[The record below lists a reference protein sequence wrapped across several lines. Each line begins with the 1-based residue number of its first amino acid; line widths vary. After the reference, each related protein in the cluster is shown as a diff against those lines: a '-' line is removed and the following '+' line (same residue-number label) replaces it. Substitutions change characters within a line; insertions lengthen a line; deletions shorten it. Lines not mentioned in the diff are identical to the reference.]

1 MADTTKPDSK
11 PEAGKDTEDKKP
23 QGQQPDSGQKDAHD
37 EEYLKTQSDAARNQ
51 AQLNELT
58 GKIDFLS
65 RAIAEMQKLL
75 NNRNVDNEDTGLNGA
90 QSPTEPQG
98 ITLASMFGGQLSGPH
113 TPYDQ
118 I

>member
-11 PEAGKDTEDKKP
+11 SKADEDAEDKKP
-23 QGQQPDSGQKDAHD
+23 QGQQSDSEQKDARD
-37 EEYLKTQSDAARNQ
+37 EEHLKTQSDAARNQ

-75 NNRNVDNEDTGLNGA
+75 NNKNADNEDTGLNGT
-90 QSPTEPQG
+90 QSKNEQG
-98 ITLASMFGGQLSGPH
+98 ITLASLFGGQLSGPH

>member
-11 PEAGKDTEDKKP
+11 SEADEDAEDKKP
-23 QGQQPDSGQKDAHD
+23 QDQQSDGEQKDARDD
-37 EEYLKTQSDAARNQ
+37 EHLKTQSDAARNQ
-51 AQLNELT
+51 AQFNELT

-65 RAIAEMQKLL
+65 RAIAEMQKLI
-75 NNRNVDNEDTGLNGA
+75 NNRNADNEDIGLSGTQPKN
-90 QSPTEPQG
+90 EQG

>member
-1 MADTTKPDSK
+1 MADTKPDNK
-11 PEAGKDTEDKKP
+11 PDNEKDTEEKKP
-23 QGQQPDSGQKDAHD
+23 QDQQSDNTRKDADDSEH
-37 EEYLKTQSDAARNQ
+37 LKTQSDAARNQ

-75 NNRNVDNEDTGLNGA
+75 NNRNADNEDTGLNGT
-90 QSPTEPQG
+90 QSPTEPQS

>member
-1 MADTTKPDSK
+1 MADTKPDNK
-11 PEAGKDTEDKKP
+11 PDNEKGTEEKKP
-23 QGQQPDSGQKDAHD
+23 QDQQSDNTRKDADDSEH
-37 EEYLKTQSDAARNQ
+37 LKTQSDAARNQ

-75 NNRNVDNEDTGLNGA
+75 NNRNADNEDTGLNGT
-90 QSPTEPQG
+90 QSKNEQG

>member
-1 MADTTKPDSK
+1 MADTTKSDAKPD
-11 PEAGKDTEDKKP
+11 ADKDTEDKKP
-23 QGQQPDSGQKDAHD
+23 QDQQSDSEQKDAHD
-37 EEYLKTQSDAARNQ
+37 EEHLKTQSDAARNQ

-75 NNRNVDNEDTGLNGA
+75 NNRNADNEDTGLNGA
-90 QSPTEPQG
+90 QSKNEQG

>member
-1 MADTTKPDSK
+1 MADTKPDNK
-11 PEAGKDTEDKKP
+11 PDNEKDTEEKKP
-23 QGQQPDSGQKDAHD
+23 QDQQSDNARKDADDSEH
-37 EEYLKTQSDAARNQ
+37 LKTQSDAARNQ

-75 NNRNVDNEDTGLNGA
+75 NSRNADNEDTGLNGT
-90 QSPTEPQG
+90 QSPTEPQN

>member
-1 MADTTKPDSK
+1 MADTTKPDNKS
-11 PEAGKDTEDKKP
+11 EAGKDTEDKKP
-23 QGQQPDSGQKDAHD
+23 QDQQLDGEQKDTHD
-37 EEYLKTQSDAARNQ
+37 DEHLKTQSDAARNQ

-75 NNRNVDNEDTGLNGA
+75 NNRSADNEDIGLNGT
-90 QSPTEPQG
+90 QSKNEQG
-98 ITLASMFGGQLSGPH
+98 VTLASMFGGQLSGPH

>member
-1 MADTTKPDSK
+1 MADTKPDNK
-11 PEAGKDTEDKKP
+11 LDNEKDTEEKKP
-23 QGQQPDSGQKDAHD
+23 QDQQSDNTRKDADDSEH
-37 EEYLKTQSDAARNQ
+37 LKTQSDAARNQ

-75 NNRNVDNEDTGLNGA
+75 NNRNADNGDTGLNGT
-90 QSPTEPQG
+90 QSPTEPQSV
-98 ITLASMFGGQLSGPH
+98 TLASMFGGQLSGPH

>member
-11 PEAGKDTEDKKP
+11 PEAGKDTEDEKP
-23 QGQQPDSGQKDAHD
+23 QDQQSDGEQKDARDD
-37 EEYLKTQSDAARNQ
+37 EHLKIQSDAARNQ

-75 NNRNVDNEDTGLNGA
+75 NNRNADNDDTGLNGT

>member
-1 MADTTKPDSK
+1 MADTTKLDVK
-11 PEAGKDTEDKKP
+11 PEEGKDAEDKKP
-23 QGQQPDSGQKDAHD
+23 QDQQSDGDRKDARDD
-37 EEYLKTQSDAARNQ
+37 EHLKTQSDAARNQ

-75 NNRNVDNEDTGLNGA
+75 NNRNADNEDTGLNGT
-90 QSPTEPQG
+90 QSKNEQG

>member
-1 MADTTKPDSK
+1 MADTKPDAK
-11 PEAGKDTEDKKP
+11 PGDEKDAEEKKP
-23 QGQQPDSGQKDAHD
+23 QEQQSDNPHKDADDSEH
-37 EEYLKTQSDAARNQ
+37 LKTQSDAARNQ

-75 NNRNVDNEDTGLNGA
+75 NNRNADNEDTGLNGT

>member
-1 MADTTKPDSK
+1 MADTKPDNK
-11 PEAGKDTEDKKP
+11 PDNEKDTEEKKP
-23 QGQQPDSGQKDAHD
+23 QDRQLDSEQKDARDD
-37 EEYLKTQSDAARNQ
+37 EHLKTQSDAARNQ

-75 NNRNVDNEDTGLNGA
+75 NNRNADNEDTGLNGT
-90 QSPTEPQG
+90 QPKNEQG
-98 ITLASMFGGQLSGPH
+98 VTLASMFGGQLSGPH

>member
-11 PEAGKDTEDKKP
+11 PNAGKDSEDKNP
-23 QGQQPDSGQKDAHD
+23 QDQQSDGEQKDAHD
-37 EEYLKTQSDAARNQ
+37 DEHLRTQSDAARNQ

-75 NNRNVDNEDTGLNGA
+75 NNRNADNEDTGLNGT
-90 QSPTEPQG
+90 QSKNEQG

>member
-1 MADTTKPDSK
+1 MVDATKSDVKSD
-11 PEAGKDTEDKKP
+11 AGKDSEDKKP
-23 QGQQPDSGQKDAHD
+23 QDQQADSGQKDAHD
-37 EEYLKTQSDAARNQ
+37 EEHLKTQSDAARNQ

-75 NNRNVDNEDTGLNGA
+75 NNRNADNEDTGLNGT
-90 QSPTEPQG
+90 QSKNEQG

>member
-1 MADTTKPDSK
+1 MADTKPDNK
-11 PEAGKDTEDKKP
+11 PDNEKDAEEKKP
-23 QGQQPDSGQKDAHD
+23 QDQQSDNTRKDADDNEH
-37 EEYLKTQSDAARNQ
+37 LKTQSDAARNQ

-75 NNRNVDNEDTGLNGA
+75 NNRNADNEDTGLSGT
-90 QSPTEPQG
+90 QSKNEQG
-98 ITLASMFGGQLSGPH
+98 ITLASLFGGQLSGPH

>member
-1 MADTTKPDSK
+1 MADTKPDNKPDS
-11 PEAGKDTEDKKP
+11 EKDTEEKKP
-23 QGQQPDSGQKDAHD
+23 QDQQSDNTRKDADDSEH
-37 EEYLKTQSDAARNQ
+37 LKTQSDAARNQ

-75 NNRNVDNEDTGLNGA
+75 NNRNADNEDTGLNGT
-90 QSPTEPQG
+90 QSKNEQG

>member
-1 MADTTKPDSK
+1 MADTKFDNKPDN
-11 PEAGKDTEDKKP
+11 EKDAEEKKP
-23 QGQQPDSGQKDAHD
+23 QDQQSDNTRKDADDSEH
-37 EEYLKTQSDAARNQ
+37 LKTQSDAARNQ

-75 NNRNVDNEDTGLNGA
+75 NNRNADNEDIGLNGT
-90 QSPTEPQG
+90 QSKNEQG

>member
-1 MADTTKPDSK
+1 MADTTKTDGKS
-11 PEAGKDTEDKKP
+11 EADKDTEDKNP
-23 QGQQPDSGQKDAHD
+23 QDQQSDDEQKDTHD
-37 EEYLKTQSDAARNQ
+37 DEHLKTQSDAARNQ

-75 NNRNVDNEDTGLNGA
+75 NNRNADNEDTGLNGT
-90 QSPTEPQG
+90 QSKNEQG

>member
-1 MADTTKPDSK
+1 MADTTKPDGKS
-11 PEAGKDTEDKKP
+11 EAGKDTEDKKP
-23 QGQQPDSGQKDAHD
+23 QDQQSDNTRKDADDSEH
-37 EEYLKTQSDAARNQ
+37 LKTQSDAARNQ

-75 NNRNVDNEDTGLNGA
+75 NNRNADNEDTGLSGT
-90 QSPTEPQG
+90 QSKNEQG

>member
-1 MADTTKPDSK
+1 MVDTKPDNK
-11 PEAGKDTEDKKP
+11 PDNEKDAEEKKP
-23 QGQQPDSGQKDAHD
+23 QDQQSDNTRKDADDSEH
-37 EEYLKTQSDAARNQ
+37 LKTQSDAARNQ

-75 NNRNVDNEDTGLNGA
+75 NNRNADNEDTGLNGT
-90 QSPTEPQG
+90 QSPTESQS

>member
-1 MADTTKPDSK
+1 MADTKPDSK
-11 PEAGKDTEDKKP
+11 SDNEKDTEEKKP
-23 QGQQPDSGQKDAHD
+23 QDQQSDNTRKDAD
-37 EEYLKTQSDAARNQ
+37 DSENLKTQSDAARNQ

-75 NNRNVDNEDTGLNGA
+75 NNRNVDNEDTGLNGT
-90 QSPTEPQG
+90 QSKNEQG

>member
-1 MADTTKPDSK
+1 MADTTKPDAK
-11 PEAGKDTEDKKP
+11 PGAGKDSEDKKL
-23 QGQQPDSGQKDAHD
+23 QDQQLDSGQKDAHD
-37 EEYLKTQSDAARNQ
+37 EEHLKTQSDAARNQ

-75 NNRNVDNEDTGLNGA
+75 NNRNADNEDTGLNGT
-90 QSPTEPQG
+90 QSKNEQG
-98 ITLASMFGGQLSGPH
+98 VTLASMFGGQLSGPH

>member
-1 MADTTKPDSK
+1 MADTKSDNKPDN
-11 PEAGKDTEDKKP
+11 EKDTEDKKL
-23 QGQQPDSGQKDAHD
+23 QNQQPDSEQKDAHD
-37 EEYLKTQSDAARNQ
+37 GEHLKTQSDAARNQ

-75 NNRNVDNEDTGLNGA
+75 NNRNADNEDIGLNGT
-90 QSPTEPQG
+90 QSPAEPQG

>member
-1 MADTTKPDSK
+1 MADATKTDSK
-11 PEAGKDTEDKKP
+11 SEEERDTEDKKP
-23 QGQQPDSGQKDAHD
+23 QDQQSDSGQKDAHD

-51 AQLNELT
+51 VQLNELT

-75 NNRNVDNEDTGLNGA
+75 NNRNADNEDTGLSGT
-90 QSPTEPQG
+90 QSKNEQD

>member
-11 PEAGKDTEDKKP
+11 SEAGKDPEDKKP
-23 QGQQPDSGQKDAHD
+23 QDQQSDGGQKDARD
-37 EEYLKTQSDAARNQ
+37 DEYLKTQSDAARNQ
-51 AQLNELT
+51 AQFNELT

-75 NNRNVDNEDTGLNGA
+75 NNRNADNEDTGLNGT
-90 QSPTEPQG
+90 QSKNEQG

>member
-1 MADTTKPDSK
+1 MADTTKPDGK
-11 PEAGKDTEDKKP
+11 PERGEDSEDKKP
-23 QGQQPDSGQKDAHD
+23 QDQQSDSGQRDAHD
-37 EEYLKTQSDAARNQ
+37 EEHLKTQSDAARNQ

-75 NNRNVDNEDTGLNGA
+75 NNRNADNEDTGLNGT
-90 QSPTEPQG
+90 QSKNEQG

>member
-1 MADTTKPDSK
+1 MADTTKPDAK
-11 PEAGKDTEDKKP
+11 PGAGKDSEDKKL
-23 QGQQPDSGQKDAHD
+23 QDQQLDSGQKDAHD
-37 EEYLKTQSDAARNQ
+37 EEHLKTQSDAARNQ
-51 AQLNELT
+51 AQFNELT

-75 NNRNVDNEDTGLNGA
+75 NNRNADNEDTGLNGT
-90 QSPTEPQG
+90 QSKNEQG
-98 ITLASMFGGQLSGPH
+98 VTLASMFGGQLSGPH

>member
-1 MADTTKPDSK
+1 MADTKPDSK
-11 PEAGKDTEDKKP
+11 PDNEKDTEEKKP
-23 QGQQPDSGQKDAHD
+23 QDQQSDNTRKDADDSEH
-37 EEYLKTQSDAARNQ
+37 LKTQSDAARNQ

-75 NNRNVDNEDTGLNGA
+75 NNRNADNEDTGLNGT
-90 QSPTEPQG
+90 QSKNEQG

>member
-1 MADTTKPDSK
+1 MADTKSDNKPDS
-11 PEAGKDTEDKKP
+11 EKDIEEKKP
-23 QGQQPDSGQKDAHD
+23 QNQQSDNTREDADDSEH
-37 EEYLKTQSDAARNQ
+37 LKTQSDAARNQ

-75 NNRNVDNEDTGLNGA
+75 NNRNADNEDTGLNGT
-90 QSPTEPQG
+90 QSKNEQG

>member
-1 MADTTKPDSK
+1 MVDITKPDSK
-11 PEAGKDTEDKKP
+11 SEADRDTEDKKP
-23 QGQQPDSGQKDAHD
+23 QDQQPDSGQKDAHD
-37 EEYLKTQSDAARNQ
+37 EEHLKTQSDAARNQ

-75 NNRNVDNEDTGLNGA
+75 NNRNANTEDTGLNGT
-90 QSPTEPQG
+90 QSKNEQG

>member
-1 MADTTKPDSK
+1 MADTKPDNK
-11 PEAGKDTEDKKP
+11 PDNEKDTEEKKP
-23 QGQQPDSGQKDAHD
+23 QDQQSDNTRKDADDSEHL
-37 EEYLKTQSDAARNQ
+37 ETQSDAARNQ

-75 NNRNVDNEDTGLNGA
+75 NNRNADSEDTGLNGT
-90 QSPTEPQG
+90 QSPTEPRG

>member
-11 PEAGKDTEDKKP
+11 SGADRDTEDKKP
-23 QGQQPDSGQKDAHD
+23 QDQQPDSGQKDARDD
-37 EEYLKTQSDAARNQ
+37 EHLKTQSDAARNQ

-75 NNRNVDNEDTGLNGA
+75 NNRNADNEDTGLNGT
-90 QSPTEPQG
+90 QSKNEQG